1 MVIGLWLQ
9 TVVVLG
15 GADPAPFDPMVVD
28 LVPRVIATTT
38 LAESVTSRRLD
49 GSVDW
54 GRSMGPM
61 PVDQDT
67 LRTRRRGQ
75 SIEYSGFYNTR
86 LTVHRYLS
94 FAMLPLFAG
103 SFLTGDQII
112 RKAEAAPEWARDW
125 HAPFATAT
133 AVVFTLNTITGLWN
147 LWDSRKNPAGRTRR
161 IVHGLLFMVAN
172 AGFTYAGTTLAEQA
186 EEDPS
191 KRNLHRTVALSS
203 MGVSV
208 ASWGLMLLT
217 K

>member
-1 MVIGLWLQ
+1 MVVGLWMQ
-9 TVVVLG
+9 TVVAMS
-15 GADPAPFDPMVVD
+15 GAETERLDPMAAD

-38 LAESVTSRRLD
+38 RAENGITRRPD

-54 GRSMGPM
+54 GLI

-67 LRTRRRGQ
+67 LRTRRRGP
-75 SIEYSGFYNTR
+75 SIEYSGFYNKR
-86 LTVHRYLS
+86 LTLHRYLS

-112 RKAEAAPEWARDW
+112 RKADAAPKWARDW

-133 AVVFTLNTITGLWN
+133 AAVFTLNTITGLWN
-147 LWDSRKNPAGRTRR
+147 LWDSRKDPAGRTRR
-161 IVHGLLFMVAN
+161 IVHGLLFMAAN

-186 EEDPS
+186 EQDGS

-208 ASWGLMLLT
+208 VGWGLMLLT

>member
-9 TVVVLG
+9 TAVVMG
-15 GADPAPFDPMVVD
+15 GADPVPVDPMAAEV
-28 LVPRVIATTT
+28 VPRVIATTT
-38 LAESVTSRRLD
+38 LAETVLPRRLD

-54 GRSMGPM
+54 GRP
-61 PVDQDT
+61 QDT
-67 LRTRRRGQ
+67 LRTRRRGP
-75 SIEYSGFYNTR
+75 SIEYSSFYNTR

-103 SFLTGDQII
+103 SFVTGDQII
-112 RKAEAAPEWARDW
+112 RKGDTAPEWARDW
-125 HAPFATAT
+125 HAPFAAAT
-133 AVVFTLNTITGLWN
+133 AVVFTLNTVTGLWN
-147 LWDSRKNPAGRTRR
+147 LWDSRKDPAGRTRR
-161 IVHGLLFMVAN
+161 MVHGLLFMVAN

-186 EEDPS
+186 VEEPS
-191 KRNLHRTVALSS
+191 KRNRHRTVALSS

>member
-9 TVVVLG
+9 TVVALG
-15 GADPAPFDPMVVD
+15 GADPAPFDPTVVD

-54 GRSMGPM
+54 GRP
-61 PVDQDT
+61 QDT
-67 LRTRRRGQ
+67 LRTRRRGP
-75 SIEYSGFYNTR
+75 SIEYSSFYNTR

-103 SFLTGDQII
+103 SFVTGDQII
-112 RKAEAAPEWARDW
+112 RKGDAAPEWARDW

-147 LWDSRKNPAGRTRR
+147 LWDSRKDPAGRTRR
-161 IVHGLLFMVAN
+161 VVHGLLFMVAN

-191 KRNLHRTVALSS
+191 KRNRHRTVALSS